1 MVTTMTTLNGLFAA
15 ADKIGNKYQ
24 SAEEIASQ
32 KAAMDAVMA
41 DIIKEAV
48 ARGEYDQEKKIWL
61 V

>member
-1 MVTTMTTLNGLFAA
+1 MTELNELFAA

-24 SAEEIASQ
+24 STEEIASQ

-41 DIIKEAV
+41 DIIKEAI

>member
-1 MVTTMTTLNGLFAA
+1 MELNELFAA

-24 SAEEIASQ
+24 STEEIASQ

-41 DIIKEAV
+41 DIIKEAI